1 MTRLA
6 LLRHGHTAWN
16 RDGRLQGRTDMPLD
30 SAACAQ
36 LRGLALPKPWDTATL
51 WASPLSR
58 ASQTA
63 KLVTGRSPKLDN
75 ALIEMNW
82 GDWEGKLR
90 AYLFADPAMDYR
102 DIEEWGW
109 HYTPPNG
116 EPPDALR
123 KRLTLWVNQ
132 LQGDHVAVCH
142 IGVMRVLMAIAT
154 GWNFD
159 GPAPFQIKRN
169 RLYLID
175 VHPDGWT
182 AQEDPVRL
190 VERLT

>member
-1 MTRLA
+1 MIRLA

-30 SAACAQ
+30 DAARDQ
-36 LRGLALPKPWDTATL
+36 LRGMALPEPWGAATL

-58 ASQTA
+58 ASETA
-63 KLVTGRSPKLDN
+63 QLVAGRTPKLDD

-82 GDWEGKLR
+82 GNWEGKLR
-90 AYLFADPAMDYR
+90 ADLFADPDMDYR
-102 DIEEWGW
+102 DIEDWGW

-123 KRLTLWVNQ
+123 VRLTAWANG
-132 LQGDHVAVCH
+132 LQGQNVAVCH

-169 RLYLID
+169 RLYIID
-175 VHPDGWT
+175 IQADRWT
-182 AQEDPVRL
+182 AQNDPVRL